1 MTEYQ
6 IQANDFLAKTGTTF
20 TATFKENGFYFDGDK
35 DARDIYIIVLKN
47 KNSRFRFTFG
57 QSINDSNQNTPPKSY
72 DVLAS
77 ITKYE
82 VSTFDNFC
90 NEYGYDTDS
99 RKALKTY
106 KAVLREWKNIEKLF
120 TAEQIEELQEI
131 N

>member
-1 MTEYQ
+1 MSSKSPPTEPP
-6 IQANDFLAKTGTTF
+6 NSPPAKPP
-20 TATFKENGFYFDGDK
+20 AS
-35 DARDIYIIVLKN
+35 
-47 KNSRFRFTFG
+47 SREK
-57 QSINDSNQNTPPKSY
+57 NTPPTSY

-77 ITKYE
+77 VTKYE
-82 VSTFDNFC
+82 VGTFDDFC
-90 NEYGYDTDS
+90 SEYGYDTDS